1 MGQEHHS
8 PAYQPI
14 AVVGIGCRFPG
25 EANDPQTFWEL
36 LYEGR
41 DAIGAVPPDRWNQA
55 YFYADD
61 RVQAGALIS
70 PQGGFLKNIQAFDAG
85 FFGISPTEAAYMD
98 PQQRLLL
105 QVSWEALEQGGIAA
119 DRWAG
124 RSVGVFTGCFTA
136 DYWMM
141 QFLDPL
147 ELGAYSASGMT
158 NNMLANRISHAFDF
172 RGPSVA
178 LDTACSASLT
188 AVHQACMSLQSGES
202 EMALAGGGMLMLLPD
217 MHIAET
223 KTGFLSRDARCQ
235 AFSANANGY
244 VRSEGCGIV
253 VLKRLEDA
261 LAQGDNIQ
269 GIIAG
274 SAVNQD
280 GRTLG
285 ITLPNG
291 SAQTAVMRR
300 AMQVAALQPEQVCF
314 VEAHGTGTAAGDPIE
329 AEAISRAYRSDNKA
343 DALWVGACK
352 SNIGHTESAA
362 GIAGLIKALL
372 CLKHRSL
379 PPNLHAAQTNPF
391 IPFETLRL
399 ALPQSPTAL
408 PSKGTLYAGVN
419 SFGFGGSN
427 AHVVLQS
434 WEAPARTAP
443 TDAADEALFLPLSA
457 QSETA
462 LRELARA
469 HATAL
474 STCENPHQWC
484 AASATQRASLQC
496 RKVFLANDLNTLI
509 RRLNEFADGHTA
521 MPAYT
526 QASRKQLWI
535 FGGLGQVR
543 FNMSRQLLQQEAVFR
558 TAYEECDRIYQEIA
572 GFSVLEQMNQEPGDT
587 TISDIRLSTPA
598 LFFHQAAL
606 LACWKHW
613 GIQPDAVL
621 GHSSGEF
628 AAFYAAGIFPLK
640 TCLEMIYQRVV
651 LLEKFAPLGG
661 MMSVNATQ
669 EILETYINAHPEL
682 ELRIGAYNS
691 PNFNTITG
699 HKAALEQIAA
709 YFRENKIIY
718 KLLDSYYPY
727 HHEGLLAPAMFT
739 AAMIKATAQKASIPL
754 FSSTLGGLLPE
765 SGPEPDYW
773 IQNLCAPVLF
783 RQTLEIALKQ
793 QHYQV
798 MEISGHLSLLP
809 HVQASAGPRKILM
822 LNAFTEKSL
831 RPTLANC
838 YEAGWTPRWEAI
850 FLPAPRLPLPA
861 YPWKQENHWHEPEV
875 SRLRRLRPFDS
886 PLLGYRLDK
895 NGYTWEQLIAP
906 RKMPWLSDHKIMG
919 ECILPGAVSMEM
931 ALTALSLAFP
941 GSNVALEQIKF
952 EQALRFT
959 PNGAFLLRMEL
970 LPELQQFRLWASRQI
985 RQPQFERLV
994 SGKWRFMPPGHTP
1007 ATLLPFPADSRPE
1020 QHSAAELYANFETK
1034 KFKYGPVFQAIQSVQ
1049 VAEKQVLAH
1058 IELPETQQLAP
1069 CSIHPIL
1076 LDNAFQAVLALPGV
1090 RQFELPMGIESL
1102 RLYQAPGNKILAQVQ
1117 IRAQSDAGTIADISL
1132 FHPDGRVLGKIS
1144 GFQTKKIQ
1152 AGNRSDQAV
1161 FQTDNAILEKHW
1173 IALAPSAPAK
1183 LEGKHFLLHA
1193 SAAHSDVFSRM
1204 LKAQNAI
1211 VHTLAA
1217 PVEAGFDDYCA
1228 NLCRQLSHLPEDLIF
1243 LHSTLAA
1250 DTAEEALWPIM
1261 ALARAIGAGV
1271 FHGKLQLLTA
1281 CAQAFE
1287 NETPDPIQAAA
1298 WGMARVFRQEYPE
1311 YWAGAID
1318 VCNPE
1323 SDVETLADLLGM
1335 AAGEEEQLLLRRKQV
1350 FALRLRPFKAVATV
1364 PVKLDPD
1371 GSYIVTGA
1379 LGALGRLVAEWL
1391 VQKGARS
1398 LLLTSSRPVP
1408 AQENWAAM
1416 PDYHWL
1422 HQLQQQGVSI
1432 QLTRLDLSDEHAVST
1447 WLEQQE
1453 SGAIR
1458 GLMYCAGIVAD
1469 ELLENLTPD
1478 SLNRVLYTKLAGAR
1492 AFSEGLKKHPVE
1504 HFVLFSSVASVL
1516 PNRGM
1521 GSYAAANAALDAL
1534 AAGRRAEGLPAISL
1548 NWGPWAAGM
1557 IKARQME
1564 GLFKQMGIHAFSP
1577 EAGMEALHT
1586 VFFADAP
1593 QLVLQQTNWPQYF
1606 QLQRN
1611 ENPVLRILFEA
1622 FGKQETNDRTAD
1634 SSNLEQDLR
1643 TALAELLN
1651 CPPDQID
1658 SSATLAQH
1666 GLESIAALILSDLL
1680 LARWQVNI
1688 RSEDL
1693 LGDMKIEQLI
1703 GKLALQKQLTV

>member
-1 MGQEHHS
+1 VEKKF

-25 EANDPQTFWEL
+25 EANSPQAFWEL
-36 LYEGR
+36 LCEGR
-41 DAIGAVPPDRWNQA
+41 DAIGAVPADRWNQA

-61 RVQAGALIS
+61 RAQAGALIS
-70 PQGGFLKNIQAFDAG
+70 PQGGFLKNIDAFDAG

-172 RGPSVA
+172 RGPSLA

-202 EMALAGGGMLMLLPD
+202 EMALAGGVMLMLLPD

-274 SAVNQD
+274 SAINQD

-291 SAQTAVMRR
+291 AAQTAVMRR
-300 AMQVAALQPEQVCF
+300 AMQAAAVQAEQVCL
-314 VEAHGTGTAAGDPIE
+314 VEAHGTGTSAGDPIE
-329 AEAISRAYRSDNKA
+329 AEAISRAYRSDNQA

-372 CLKHRSL
+372 CLQHRSL
-379 PPNLHAAQTNPF
+379 PPNLHAAQSNPF
-391 IPFETLRL
+391 IPFESLRL
-399 ALPQSPTAL
+399 ALPQTTTPL
-408 PSKGTLYAGVN
+408 PSKGILYAGVN
-419 SFGFGGSN
+419 SFGYGGSN
-427 AHVVLQS
+427 AHIILQS
-434 WEAPARTAP
+434 WEPPRTRPAVS
-443 TDAADEALFLPLSA
+443 EESALFLPLSA
-457 QSETA
+457 QSERS
-462 LRELARA
+462 LRQLARA

-474 STCENPHQWC
+474 STCDNPQQWC
-484 AASATQRASLQC
+484 AASATQRASLQY
-496 RKVFLANDLNTLI
+496 RKVLLATDRKTLI
-509 RRLNEFADGHTA
+509 RRLCEFADGQTA

-526 QASRKQLWI
+526 QATRKQLWI

-543 FNMSRQLLQQEAVFR
+543 FNMSRQLLRQEAAFR
-558 TAYEECDRIYQEIA
+558 TAYEACDRIYQEIA
-572 GFSVLEQMNQEPGDT
+572 GFSVLEQMNQGADDA
-587 TISDIRLSTPA
+587 TISDFGLAAPA
-598 LFFHQAAL
+598 LFFHQAAA

-621 GHSSGEF
+621 GHSSGTF
-628 AAFYAAGIFPLK
+628 AAFYAAGVFPLK
-640 TCLEMIYQRVV
+640 ACLEMLYQRVV
-651 LLEKFAPLGG
+651 LLEKHAPPGG
-661 MMSVNATQ
+661 MMSVHATQ
-669 EILETYINAHPEL
+669 EILEAYFKKHPEL
-682 ELRIGAYNS
+682 DLRIGAYNS

-699 HKAALEQIAA
+699 DNAALEQIAA
-709 YFRENKIIY
+709 FFQENKITH
-718 KLLDSYYPY
+718 KLLDLYHPY
-727 HHEGLLAPAMFT
+727 HHEGLLDPALFS
-739 AAMIKATAQKASIPL
+739 AATIKESAQKPTIPL

-773 IQNLCAPVLF
+773 IKNLCAPVLF
-783 RQTLEIALKQ
+783 RQTIEAVFKQ

-809 HVQASAGPRKILM
+809 HVQASAGARKILM
-822 LNAFTEKSL
+822 LNAFTEQSL

-838 YEAGWTPRWEAI
+838 YEAGWTPRWDAI
-850 FLPAPRLPLPA
+850 FPPAPRLPLPA
-861 YPWKQENHWHEPEV
+861 YPWKQETHWHEPEV

-895 NGYTWEQLIAP
+895 NSYTWEQLIAP

-919 ECILPGAVSMEM
+919 ECILPGAVSLEM

-941 GSNVALEQIKF
+941 GSNIALEQIKF

-994 SGKWRFMPPGHTP
+994 SGNWRFMPPGHTP
-1007 ATLLPFPADSRPE
+1007 ETLLPFPADSRPE
-1020 QHSAAELYANFETK
+1020 QHSAAALYANFETK
-1034 KFKYGPVFQAIQSVQ
+1034 KFQYGPAFQAIQSVQ
-1049 VAEKQVLAH
+1049 VAEKQALAH
-1058 IELPETQQLAP
+1058 IELPEGPQLTP
-1069 CSIHPIL
+1069 CSIHPVL
-1076 LDNAFQAVLALPGV
+1076 LDNAFQAMLALPGF

-1102 RLYQAPGNKILAQVQ
+1102 RLYHTPGNKILAQVQ
-1117 IRAQSDAGTIADISL
+1117 IRSQSDTGTIADISL
-1132 FHPDGRVLGKIS
+1132 FDPDGRVLGKIS

-1152 AGNRSDQAV
+1152 SGNKSDQAA
-1161 FQTDNAILEKHW
+1161 FQADNAILEKHW
-1173 IALAPSAPAK
+1173 TALAPPAPAK
-1183 LEGKHFLLHA
+1183 LEGRHFLLHA
-1193 SAAHSDVFSRM
+1193 NAAQSDVLSSM

-1217 PVEAGFDDYCA
+1217 PLEADFDNYCA
-1228 NLCRQLSHLPEDLIF
+1228 NLCSQLSHLPEDLVF
-1243 LHSTLAA
+1243 LHSTLAN
-1250 DTAEEALWPIM
+1250 DTAEHTLWPIM
-1261 ALARAIGAGV
+1261 ALARAIGAGA
-1271 FHGKLQLLTA
+1271 FHGKLHLLTA

-1287 NETPDPIQAAA
+1287 NEVPDPIQAAA
-1298 WGMARVFRQEYPE
+1298 WGMARVFRQEYPD

-1318 VCNPE
+1318 ICNRE
-1323 SDVETLADLLGM
+1323 SDIEILPDLLGM
-1335 AAGEEEQLLLRRKQV
+1335 AEAEDQLLLRHKQV
-1350 FALRLRPFKAVATV
+1350 FALRLRPFKPATTV
-1364 PVKLDPD
+1364 PVRLEPR

-1408 AQENWAAM
+1408 ASENWAAM
-1416 PDYHWL
+1416 PDYQWL

-1453 SGAIR
+1453 AEAIR

-1469 ELLENLTPD
+1469 ELLENLMPD
-1478 SLNRVLYTKLAGAR
+1478 SLNRVLHTKLAGAR
-1492 AFSEGLKKHPVE
+1492 AFSEGLKRHPVE

-1557 IKARQME
+1557 IKVRQME

-1577 EAGMEALHT
+1577 EAGMEALNA
-1586 VFFADAP
+1586 VFFADVP

-1611 ENPVLRILFEA
+1611 ENPVLRILFES
-1622 FGKQETNDRTAD
+1622 FGKQETSVTPAD
-1634 SSNLEQDLR
+1634 SNDLEQDLR

-1688 RSEDL
+1688 SSEDL
-1693 LGDMKIEQLI
+1693 LGDMKIEHLI
-1703 GKLALQKQLTV
+1703 GKLSLHKQLTV